1 MLVMEWASTALAG
14 FAIRRQ
20 RPRQARAWWLLWSTM
35 LLASVA
41 NLAWGLQA
49 LLHLPPPPSPLM
61 FDSLYLV
68 AYVCGTVGLFKV
80 VGRSD
85 ARTSWEA
92 LLDAIILAVGLAIP
106 TWSFLVNPMLDTSG
120 FAARL
125 LYPVGDLVM
134 VTMTA
139 RLWFTAGKRTPSTV
153 LLVVAQI
160 GILAFDVLTWSSA
173 LSNVTPQFIAAAN
186 LGWIFW
192 YSLCTASVL
201 HPSVKGTI
209 ASASAAKSP
218 EARHGGADAGS
229 GAADANRRSTKHGR
243 FLLLL
248 VLSVLGPAV
257 TAFEHSF
264 VTPILSGLLA
274 VILVIRMQFVT
285 RVAQTRA
292 DALDV
297 ALFEQRTLQAQLSH
311 RALHDPLTGLGNRAL
326 LNERLSSTLDGP
338 VALLLLDLDGF
349 KDVND
354 TYGHPAGDE
363 LLVQVAD
370 RLRGVLSIHDT
381 LVRLGGDEFAILLR
395 DMSTAWPVAQRALDA
410 LRKPYQHDLY
420 LTTSIGLLVSET
432 PMAPADALRDVDLAL
447 YGAKEAGKNQ
457 IVQFDQALRDARLD
471 HARLTEGLHR
481 ALANGEFALQY
492 QPVMDLTSGE
502 MYAVEALL
510 RWNPPGRPTVPP
522 DEFIPAAEEIGLI
535 VPIGT
540 WVLERALRD
549 AAPWHRTHGIAV
561 NVNVSGR
568 QLRDRTFV
576 DVVRHSLEA
585 SGLPARALVLEI
597 TETVLVT
604 AATADAETVVGQLK
618 ALRAMGV
625 RVAID
630 DFGTGYS
637 SLSYLRDLPVDVL
650 KIDRSFT
657 STGGDDLTFTR
668 AILELST
675 TLSLQTV
682 AEGVETLEQAEQLAA
697 MNCPLAQGF
706 HFSRPVNAAGVFA
719 LLGGNPWETSLTTG
733 DGDPMRS
740 QRRLI
745 GRET

>member
-1 MLVMEWASTALAG
+1 
-14 FAIRRQ
+14 
-20 RPRQARAWWLLWSTM
+20 M

-49 LLHLPPPPSPLM
+49 LLHLPAPPSPLM
-61 FDSLYLV
+61 IDSLYLI
-68 AYVCGTVGLFKV
+68 AYGFGTVGLFKV

-85 ARTSWEA
+85 NRTSWEA

-106 TWSFLVNPMLDTSG
+106 TWSFLVSPMLDSSG

-125 LYPVGDLVM
+125 LYPIGDLVM

-153 LLVVAQI
+153 FLVVAQI

-201 HPSVKGTI
+201 HPSIKET
-209 ASASAAKSP
+209 
-218 EARHGGADAGS
+218 AGS
-229 GAADANRRSTKHGR
+229 ATAAGDRRGTKHGR

-264 VTPILSGLLA
+264 VTPILTGLLA

-285 RVAQTRA
+285 RVAQVRA

-326 LNERLSSTLDGP
+326 LNDRLSSTLDGP

-395 DMSTAWPVAQRALDA
+395 DISSAWPVAQRALGA
-410 LRKPYQHDLY
+410 LRRPYRHDLY

-447 YGAKEAGKNQ
+447 YAAKEAGKNQ
-457 IVQFDQALRDARLD
+457 IVQFDQALRAARLD

-492 QPVMDLTSGE
+492 QPVMDLTTGT

-510 RWNPPGRPTVPP
+510 RWNPPGRATVPP
-522 DEFIPAAEEIGLI
+522 DQFIPAAEEIGLI

-540 WVLERALRD
+540 WVLERALCD
-549 AAPWHRTHGIAV
+549 AAPWHRSHGIAIT
-561 NVNVSGR
+561 VNVSGR

-576 DVVRHSLEA
+576 DVVRRALEV
-585 SGLPARALVLEI
+585 SGLPAPALVLEI

-682 AEGVETLEQAEQLAA
+682 AEGVETREQAQQLVA

-719 LLGGNPWETSLTTG
+719 LLSTPSATVGE
-733 DGDPMRS
+733 RV
-740 QRRLI
+740 
-745 GRET
+745 

>member
-1 MLVMEWASTALAG
+1 MPIAVLSTHWSARVLMLAMEWTSTALAG

-35 LLASVA
+35 LLASLA

-68 AYVCGTVGLFKV
+68 AYGFGTVGLFMV

-85 ARTSWEA
+85 NRTSWEA
-92 LLDAIILAVGLAIP
+92 LLDSIILAVGLAIP

-153 LLVVAQI
+153 LLVVAQL

-192 YSLCTASVL
+192 YSLCTASAL
-201 HPSVKGTI
+201 HPSMKETTG
-209 ASASAAKSP
+209 SATL
-218 EARHGGADAGS
+218 AG
-229 GAADANRRSTKHGR
+229 RRSTRHGR

-257 TAFEHSF
+257 SAFEHSF
-264 VTPILSGLLA
+264 VTPILTGLLA

-326 LNERLSSTLDGP
+326 LNDRLSSTSDGP
-338 VALLLLDLDGF
+338 VTLLLLDLDGF

-363 LLVQVAD
+363 LLIQVAD

-381 LVRLGGDEFAILLR
+381 LIRLGGDEFAMLLR
-395 DMSTAWPVAQRALDA
+395 DKDSAWPVAQRALDA
-410 LRKPYQHDLY
+410 VRRPYRTEAHDLY

-447 YGAKEAGKNQ
+447 YAAKEAGKNQ

-481 ALANGEFALQY
+481 ALANGEFGLQY
-492 QPVMDLTSGE
+492 QPVMDLTTGA

-510 RWNPPGRPTVPP
+510 RWNPPGQATVPP
-522 DEFIPAAEEIGLI
+522 DRFIPAAEEIGLI

-540 WVLERALRD
+540 WVLERALLD
-549 AAPWHRTHGIAV
+549 AAPWHRTHGLAIT
-561 NVNVSGR
+561 VNVSGR

-576 DVVRHSLEA
+576 DVVRRALEV
-585 SGLPARALVLEI
+585 SGLPAPALVLEI

-604 AATADAETVVGQLK
+604 AATADAETVVGQLQ

-657 STGGDDLTFTR
+657 STGDDDLTFTR

-682 AEGVETLEQAEQLAA
+682 AEGVETREQAQRLVA

-706 HFSRPVNAAGVFA
+706 HFSRPVSAAGVFA
-719 LLGGNPWETSLTTG
+719 LLSTSSA
-733 DGDPMRS
+733 PVEERV
-740 QRRLI
+740 
-745 GRET
+745 